1 MLSAE
6 AHVETERASR
16 YLIQL
21 CRHARQMGQH
31 RPHRPRTHDGTGTQT
46 PPEVRYVEWS
56 DTYGLVSLNMGQWT
70 MQATPDTLTL
80 HAEATTEEDLQ
91 RIQDLLARRLKT
103 IGRRD
108 HLTVN
113 WERLEPAA
121 VHQPGEADSAD
132 DPRPEDVAK
141 GVVARR
147 GHRGTMVLATMGALG
162 VALAVAVHLGL
173 TGSVLMASRW
183 MGWTAVGLVIVPVVA
198 VLGHAVV
205 PIIVI
210 GVRRRA
216 TRRNKASH
224 RTAHIRVAGHHNRH
238 C

>member
-31 RPHRPRTHDGTGTQT
+31 RPDRPHTHDGTDTQT
-46 PPEVRYVEWS
+46 PPEVRHVECS
-56 DTYGLVSLNMGQWT
+56 DTYGIVSLSVGQWT

-80 HAEATTEEDLQ
+80 HAKATIEENLQ
-91 RIQDLLARRLKT
+91 RIQDLLARRLET

-121 VHQPGEADSAD
+121 VHEPGEPDSAD
-132 DPRPEDVAK
+132 DPRPEDVEE
-141 GVVARR
+141 GVGARSP
-147 GHRGTMVLATMGALG
+147 GTG
-162 VALAVAVHLGL
+162 
-173 TGSVLMASRW
+173 
-183 MGWTAVGLVIVPVVA
+183 PVRQA
-198 VLGHAVV
+198 E
-205 PIIVI
+205 
-210 GVRRRA
+210 
-216 TRRNKASH
+216 
-224 RTAHIRVAGHHNRH
+224 
-238 C
+238 